1 MKDYIKGT
9 FKKIIFK
16 SDQNYI
22 IGLFKVS
29 DTNTADLEE
38 YIGSTITFTGYFH
51 ELTIDEKYM
60 FYGELV
66 DNPKYGLQYKVN
78 EYERVK
84 PEGKDAIIDFLS
96 SDLFPGVGEK
106 SAKQIVNTLGDET
119 LNLIMEDY
127 SNLLL
132 VPNMKEAKAKNI
144 HDILSKYNESYDT
157 IIYLTSIG
165 FSMKDS
171 MLIYNNYKEMTKY
184 IIEEDVYA
192 LIDDIDEINF
202 AKIELVRKN
211 LNISD
216 LDGRRI
222 MALVIYVMNDLCF
235 KNGDTFLYFDEIY
248 DGVIKLLDYE
258 FSKDEFYDILI
269 EIANTGKIKIEE
281 NEYYL
286 KEYFDSEN
294 NIANTIYHLTN
305 KNDTKYK
312 KIEKEIESLENYFD
326 VSYNEKQILAIK
338 NAYEKNF
345 SIITGGPGTG
355 KTTIIKTL
363 IDIYKIHGKKVVLCA
378 PTGRAAKRITETT
391 GEEAK
396 TLHRLLEIGKIEDDF
411 KNVNNNNITPIDA
424 DVIVVDEIS
433 MVDMFLMNYLLKA
446 VYLGTKLVLVGDADQ
461 LPSVGPGNILKNII
475 ESDTIETIHLN
486 EIFRQAAKSKIILN
500 AHRVNEGNQF
510 IKANESEDELKQDF
524 FYINENSQEK
534 MLYELVSLCKGRL
547 QNYGN
552 YNFFDNIQILTPTK
566 KGMLGTKELNK
577 VLQKELNPSVVGKRE
592 KKSGEIIFREGDRV
606 MQTKNNYDLYW
617 EKQEENGTGI
627 FNGELGRIQKV
638 NEEEKKIRVKFDDGK
653 TAWYLYSDLDQLE
666 HAYSITI
673 HKSQGSEF
681 DVVIIAIPPAYP
693 MLLTRNLLYTSI
705 TRAKELLIIIGSNRT
720 IDYMIN
726 NDNNKN
732 RNTGLAYKLMQLGG
746 QEGYE

>member
-1 MKDYIKGT
+1 MEELQGQIIEFIFQNDVNSYTIAVVETNEGEEITVTGYLPFINVGDTLKMFGKHIIHQEYGEQFKIETFEKLMPQTLDALERYLANGTIKGIGPSIAKRIVT
-9 FKKIIFK
+9 TFGEDTINVFKFEPKKLAQIKGITETRAEEMSKEFVENWELWQIVGFLEKFGINVSSAKKIYKELGTSTIEEIENNPYLLVDIIQNVDFKKIDKMALDLGMSLDNTKRVK
-16 SDQNYI
+16 SGIKFSLGKISLNGHCCTLKQNLIKY
-22 IGLFKVS
+22 VS
-29 DTNTADLEE
+29 DLL
-38 YIGSTITFTGYFH
+38 G
-51 ELTIDEKYM
+51 
-60 FYGELV
+60 V
-66 DNPKYGLQYKVN
+66 DTD
-78 EYERVK
+78 R
-84 PEGKDAIIDFLS
+84 
-96 SDLFPGVGEK
+96 
-106 SAKQIVNTLGDET
+106 
-119 LNLIMEDY
+119 
-127 SNLLL
+127 
-132 VPNMKEAKAKNI
+132 
-144 HDILSKYNESYDT
+144 
-157 IIYLTSIG
+157 
-165 FSMKDS
+165 
-171 MLIYNNYKEMTKY
+171 
-184 IIEEDVYA
+184 IEESLRELILKEEIEIEKRYEEEWVY
-192 LIDDIDEINF
+192 L
-202 AKIELVRKN
+202 K
-211 LNISD
+211 
-216 LDGRRI
+216 
-222 MALVIYVMNDLCF
+222 Y
-235 KNGDTFLYFDEIY
+235 
-248 DGVIKLLDYE
+248 
-258 FSKDEFYDILI
+258 FYD
-269 EIANTGKIKIEE
+269 A
-281 NEYYL
+281 
-286 KEYFDSEN
+286 EN
-294 NIANTIYHLTN
+294 NIAQKLLTLQNSKNIKKMSNFN
-305 KNDTKYK
+305 KELEKAEKANS
-312 KIEKEIESLENYFD
+312 IELS
-326 VSYNEKQILAIK
+326 EKQKEAIK
-338 NAYEKNF
+338 KVNENNVTV
-345 SIITGGPGTG
+345 ITGGPGTG

-461 LPSVGPGNILKNII
+461 LPSVGPGNILKDII
-475 ESDTIETIHLN
+475 ESGTIETIHLN

-510 IKANESEDELKQDF
+510 IKSNESDDELKQDF

-638 NEEEKKIRVKFDDGK
+638 NEEEKQIRVKFDDGK

-732 RNTGLAYKLMQLGG
+732 RNTGLTYKLMQLGG